1 VPSLLFVGGKC
12 GIAEE
17 AMDSYTSVFRRL
29 SPGELSRHGPDR
41 QPNRVGSVMY
51 GDCVLE
57 GQRFAVMDS
66 ALDHPFDLNEAIS
79 FIINCGDQAEVDYSW
94 DRLSAV
100 PEAEACGWLKDRYGV
115 SWPVV
120 PWVLY
125 DLMRDSDTEKRERVV
140 SAMLQM
146 KKLDIESLVKAFE
159 NQ

>member
-41 QPNRVGSVMY
+41 QPNRVGS
-51 GDCVLE
+51 
-57 GQRFAVMDS
+57 VMDS

-125 DLMRDSDTEKRERVV
+125 DLMRDSDTEKRERVM